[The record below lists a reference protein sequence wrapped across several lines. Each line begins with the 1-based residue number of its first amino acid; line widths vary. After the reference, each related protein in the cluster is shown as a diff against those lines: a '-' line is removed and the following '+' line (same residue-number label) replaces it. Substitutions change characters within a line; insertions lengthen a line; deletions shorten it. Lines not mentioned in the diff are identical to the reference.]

1 VKRWA
6 VALLLAAL
14 WLCARPGR
22 ADAQDP
28 RLRGRLSAH
37 ALAEVTALVDSARAA
52 GLPTEPLVAKALEG
66 ASKRADGPRIV
77 ASVRTLAARLG
88 TARQALGRG
97 ASEAELTSAAA
108 ALYLGVGTDALRRV
122 QAGSRGRPLAPAY
135 VALAFL
141 VQQGVPADASTRIV
155 TRLVEARATEGD
167 FAVLQRQVAADVGAG
182 AAPAAAA
189 ATRARGLVIGRGSAD
204 GVAPRP
210 LVEPGP

>member
-1 VKRWA
+1 MKRWMRTA
-6 VALLLAAL
+6 LALLG
-14 WLCARPGR
+14 LCAAAGE
-22 ADAQDP
+22 ANAQDP
-28 RLRGRLSAH
+28 RLRGRLPAP
-37 ALAEVTALVDSARAA
+37 ALAEVTAVVDSARAA

-77 ASVRTLAARLG
+77 ASVRSLAVRLG

-108 ALYLGVGTDALRRV
+108 ALYLGVAPDALRRV
-122 QAGSRGRPLAPAY
+122 QAGGRGRPLAPAY

-141 VQQGVPADASTRIV
+141 VQQGVAPDASTRIV
-155 TRLVEARATEGD
+155 TSLLDARATDGD

-189 ATRARGLVIGRGSAD
+189 ETRARGLVMSRGAARPSLPGPGAE
-204 GVAPRP
+204 PRP
-210 LVEPGP
+210 